1 MSIKKFFNFLIFGKI
16 SLGHKDQSIFE
27 EKATDENSIRYHFTT
42 KLKTRDNDDSS
53 EAMCQVGRD
62 MGYMAT
68 MFPFSPPGENNNM
81 PPAVEEISDR
91 FGAQNYRLTQVKR
104 KRDAMLFG
112 DEPLFKK
119 HKHFASVLKVDPT
132 TELKISLAEPP
143 TTNKRRPVGVV
154 VRSAPVDI
162 PKKRCKQLL

>member
-27 EKATDENSIRYHFTT
+27 EKATDENS
-42 KLKTRDNDDSS
+42 
-53 EAMCQVGRD
+53 
-62 MGYMAT
+62 MGYMDT
-68 MFPFSPPGENNNM
+68 MFPFSPPGENNNK

-104 KRDAMLFG
+104 KRDAMIFG

-143 TTNKRRPVGVV
+143 TTNNRRPVGVV

-162 PKKRCKQLL
+162 PKKRCIQLL